1 MPSTKKA
8 KDLKVHSGA
17 AGILGEGTYVKKE
30 PSSHQVQITNVW
42 TSPCDNNVRKVHAKK
57 TLMVSPSLQRKAFST
72 QQPTSPSPNSPKLFN
87 LVKSKSGGVSWAGTM
102 SQDTVKRHL
111 PAINKEESYF
121 SSNANSEVVQNEM
134 EVTDITKMHSSL
146 HSTLITNSHHTDLNR
161 PSSPSRII
169 HQAQSQPQLGTQSST
184 EENRKNVLS
193 NSLLSIIPPD
203 YSNLAS
209 IYDISELAPLKHH
222 GLIRMQF
229 RVRHPPQNGSHLE
242 EFNVRNLGNN
252 AFTSTITSSRG
263 GSLSPSVLR
272 HGVTSSPQQKH
283 PSYNPKNPLAGV
295 YSPKVNILPISIS
308 NSTFNS
314 PVSII
319 TSTTNTCNDKPVSTM
334 AIISST
340 DNTHTNSSII
350 SNNKTSGEEI
360 PLPPGWSV
368 GWTIRGR
375 KYFIDH
381 NTKTTHWSHPLEKE
395 GLPTGWEKID
405 SPEYGTYF
413 VNHIT
418 RQAQYEHPCTPRY
431 QLLESH
437 SQVLPLP
444 PALDAY
450 HQNNVLVPANPYLH
464 EVIPTWLRVYFKAS
478 PTLDH
483 HLKWDLFRLA
493 ELECFEAMLN
503 RLFRDEL
510 EELVMKYEGSRLAIS
525 QEMDQRHLNHH
536 QMSATIS
543 GQEQITT
550 MNILPNTV
558 AEVSVSNTQAVC
570 LSGSIEDRERMKQQ
584 ALTGSIE
591 SHV

>member
-1 MPSTKKA
+1 MNVSKTLVLKESIPFTIGSIMTNSLKLKA
-8 KDLKVHSGA
+8 EEDRDAISKDLKVHSGA

-169 HQAQSQPQLGTQSST
+169 HQAQSQPQLGTH
-184 EENRKNVLS
+184 
-193 NSLLSIIPPD
+193 
-203 YSNLAS
+203 NLAS

-263 GSLSPSVLR
+263 EAPKLQS
-272 HGVTSSPQQKH
+272 QK
-283 PSYNPKNPLAGV
+283 SF
-295 YSPKVNILPISIS
+295 SRM
-308 NSTFNS
+308 
-314 PVSII
+314 SII
-319 TSTTNTCNDKPVSTM
+319 TSTTNTCKDKPVSTM

>member
-1 MPSTKKA
+1 MNVSKTLVLKESIPFTIGSIMTNSLKLKA
-8 KDLKVHSGA
+8 EEDRDAISKDLKVHSGA

-121 SSNANSEVVQNEM
+121 SSNAN
-134 EVTDITKMHSSL
+134 
-146 HSTLITNSHHTDLNR
+146 
-161 PSSPSRII
+161 
-169 HQAQSQPQLGTQSST
+169 
-184 EENRKNVLS
+184 
-193 NSLLSIIPPD
+193 
-203 YSNLAS
+203 
-209 IYDISELAPLKHH
+209 
-222 GLIRMQF
+222 
-229 RVRHPPQNGSHLE
+229 NGSHLE

-263 GSLSPSVLR
+263 EAPKLQS
-272 HGVTSSPQQKH
+272 QK
-283 PSYNPKNPLAGV
+283 SF
-295 YSPKVNILPISIS
+295 SRM
-308 NSTFNS
+308 
-314 PVSII
+314 SII
-319 TSTTNTCNDKPVSTM
+319 TSTTNTCKDKPVSTM

>member
-121 SSNANSEVVQNEM
+121 SSNAN
-134 EVTDITKMHSSL
+134 
-146 HSTLITNSHHTDLNR
+146 
-161 PSSPSRII
+161 
-169 HQAQSQPQLGTQSST
+169 
-184 EENRKNVLS
+184 
-193 NSLLSIIPPD
+193 
-203 YSNLAS
+203 
-209 IYDISELAPLKHH
+209 
-222 GLIRMQF
+222 
-229 RVRHPPQNGSHLE
+229 NGSHLE